1 MDTMIGHNMPPS
13 DAELLRERLA
23 IANEDLLNRHNEL
36 IAASGRAPD
45 SINDEET
52 AKRFTDTIK
61 MLTAC
66 KKSIEGRRVE
76 EKEPYLTLERSVDG
90 FFKPL
95 TEQVDKAKARL
106 EKVLG
111 VWLKKKAD
119 EEKRRRE
126 EEAAAARAE
135 AERLAAE
142 AAALDEAK
150 MQQAADNALADA
162 AIAEQQATQ
171 ADRSAQERAAK
182 MASVHG
188 DYGSRS
194 SLRSYKVATI
204 LSRAKLDLNALR
216 PHFSEG
222 SLQVALNAWMNANWK
237 DNLEAPALAGASFT
251 IETKAQVR

>member
-23 IANEDLLNRHNEL
+23 IANEALLNRHNEL
-36 IAASGRAPD
+36 ITASDRAPD
-45 SINDEET
+45 AIDNEDT

-66 KKSIEGRRVE
+66 KKSLEGRRVE

-95 TEQVDKAKARL
+95 TEQIDKAKFRM
-106 EKVLG
+106 ERVLG

-135 AERLAAE
+135 AERLATE
-142 AAALDEAK
+142 AAALEEAK
-150 MQQAADNALADA
+150 MKQAADSAIAEA
-162 AIAEQQATQ
+162 SIAEQQATQ

-204 LSRAKLDLNALR
+204 LSRAELDLNALR
-216 PHFSEG
+216 THFSEG
-222 SLQVALNAWMNANWK
+222 ALRVALNAWMNANWK
-237 DNLEAPALAGASFT
+237 NDNEPPALAGASFA